1 MSDPFRLRVL
11 KAMTDALKEI
21 TPANGYENDLSE
33 AVFRGRDTFGDSD
46 PLPMVSI
53 LENPRAT
60 DPSQLADGTGSSTQ
74 WELLIQGFVKDD
86 FQNPTD
92 PAYWLE
98 AEIRKRLAAE
108 KALARDFD
116 GPGIFGL
123 GQSAPCVTG
132 IEIGNPVCRPAD
144 QETSDVAF
152 CWLAVTLTLV
162 EDLEKPF
169 A

>member
-11 KAMTDALKEI
+11 KALTTTLKEI
-21 TPANGYENDLSE
+21 TPANGYVNDLSE
-33 AVFRGRDTFGDSD
+33 SVFRGRDTFGEDD
-46 PLPMVSI
+46 PLPMISI

-60 DPSQLADGTGSSTQ
+60 DPSQLADGTGSSAD

-86 FQNPTD
+86 HMNPTD

-98 AEIRKRLAAE
+98 AEVRKRLAQE
-108 KALARDFD
+108 KDRARDFD

-123 GQSAPCVTG
+123 GQKAPCVTG
-132 IEIGNPVCRPAD
+132 IVIGNPVCRPAD
-144 QETSDVAF
+144 ETSDVAF